1 MAVARNGS
9 FVAKVSNL
17 GAPKSVDVLHA
28 IGGHCEAESVLCTD
42 GGRPGQRLASFEG
55 LECIPIKGGKG
66 SKGIYNIQR
75 VNAFHPGLKGMVNIR
90 FHGVATKYLNNYVAW
105 YGFMHA
111 KAMPAEE
118 REAALYEI
126 ALFATCPT
134 TTRNLSQRNAIPVL
148 SKQQQRLMT
157 AILLELSSEEA
168 QDRQE
173 TSARFLR
180 NKRRRRPN
188 MPTEKP
194 PIKTFDKKPKEST
207 NEDIPF

>member
-1 MAVARNGS
+1 M
-9 FVAKVSNL
+9 
-17 GAPKSVDVLHA
+17 DVLHA

-111 KAMPAEE
+111 KAMPS
-118 REAALYEI
+118 AALRAPDVLCTLWGLSHADAVLLTETKVWL
-126 ALFATCPT
+126 ALT
-134 TTRNLSQRNAIPVL
+134 TTMHTCYDLP
-148 SKQQQRLMT
+148 T
-157 AILLELSSEEA
+157 ARPAYSPLEG
-168 QDRQE
+168 
-173 TSARFLR
+173 
-180 NKRRRRPN
+180 
-188 MPTEKP
+188 
-194 PIKTFDKKPKEST
+194 
-207 NEDIPF
+207 